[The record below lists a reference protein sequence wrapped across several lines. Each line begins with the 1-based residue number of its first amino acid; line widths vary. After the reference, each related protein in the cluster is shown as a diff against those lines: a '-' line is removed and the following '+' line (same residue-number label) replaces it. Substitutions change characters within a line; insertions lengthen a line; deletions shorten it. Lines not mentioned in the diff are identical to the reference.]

1 MLETVEIVKLDNG
14 YTVKARTSRTVGN
27 DWEAHYCSN
36 LKGVVAHLYKT
47 FEGMTKLSKDQLEF
61 IKTGGKDTK

>member
-1 MLETVEIVKLDNG
+1 MLEIVEVTRLDNG
-14 YTVKARTSRTVGN
+14 YTVKARTSKTN

-47 FEGMTKLSKDQLEF
+47 FEGLTKLSKDQLEF
-61 IKTGGKDTK
+61 IKTGGKDKK